1 MATNGKIGY
10 LAGSANARVGFAA
23 GSEILRNGGTA
34 MDAAIAAVRCVED
47 NLEDQGV
54 GTGGVPNVLGE
65 VELDATIMDGRTLA
79 TGAVGAI
86 KGYPNPIEIA
96 RKVMEETPHV
106 MLVGE
111 GAELFAETHGFTKAE
126 LLTPESKELWR
137 ARIVGDVETESNMYE
152 DQYSTY
158 MGTVRRWKEL
168 LHERILG
175 TTNVMAKDMDGNIA
189 CAVSTSGWG
198 FKWPGRLGD
207 SPVIGAGNYADN
219 RYGAAACTGRGEMAI
234 RACSAHSVVTYMRF
248 GMSLEEAL
256 KTAMEDLS
264 HLVDPY
270 AERLNVM
277 NIVAMDKDGNAAA
290 ASTAEGAAFVYQT
303 TEMDD
308 YEEKARIVVPVKTR
322 TE

>member
-1 MATNGKIGY
+1 MATNGKTGY

-23 GSEILRNGGTA
+23 GIEILRNGGTA

-47 NLEDQGV
+47 NLDDQGV
-54 GTGGVPNVLGE
+54 GSGGVPNVLGE
-65 VELDATIMDGRTLA
+65 VELDATVMDGRTLA

-106 MLVGE
+106 MLVGD

-308 YEEKARIVVPVKTR
+308 YEEKPRIVVPVKTR